1 MKLLVSFFSTV
12 FALLLIAHV
21 VPGFTVTNIY
31 TAIIVALI
39 LGVVNLVIRPIL
51 LLLTL
56 PLTIL
61 TLGLFTF
68 VVNALLIWGVAAVV
82 HLDGF
87 AVNGFMPA
95 LLAGLILSV
104 VHWIVHRFLK

>member
-1 MKLLVSFFSTV
+1 MKLLVRFFSTV
-12 FALLLIAHV
+12 FALLLIARF

-31 TAIIVALI
+31 TAIEVALI
-39 LGVVNLVIRPIL
+39 LGLVNLFIRPIV

-56 PLTIL
+56 PLNLI

-68 VVNALLIWGVAAVV
+68 VVNALLIWGVASFV

-87 AVNGFMPA
+87 MIAGFVPA
-95 LLAGLILSV
+95 FVAALILAV
-104 VHWIVHRFLK
+104 VHWIVHRLT